1 MVTRCLAI
9 LLLLAFVALPAL
21 AQPESFVVRLVGD
34 GFEGLYIMEVP
45 DASQPPPNPLG
56 YRSVDNWCAPLAAA
70 NALFFLDRVA
80 GAEWAL
86 KVSGGLSPDDLSV
99 YLGYFMT
106 TNGEGSAERVNAAS
120 QRPGTLNADIAP
132 GLIEFAE
139 WHGEP
144 PPGLVW
150 KERYPW
156 RVDFLG
162 SDAGD
167 EALLEAYAASIETG
181 IPVVLC
187 LAFWNPVAPTAL
199 TLSSSTSTRD
209 AVPIAFYAW
218 GDPITSTTDLR
229 KENPKTPDESW
240 DGKCGIGH
248 AVTGVGFLKDRERF
262 WVIVHD
268 NWSTTVMDVAIP
280 WEYVSALIR
289 FLPG

>member
-1 MVTRCLAI
+1 
-9 LLLLAFVALPAL
+9 
-21 AQPESFVVRLVGD
+21 
-34 GFEGLYIMEVP
+34 
-45 DASQPPPNPLG
+45 
-56 YRSVDNWCAPLAAA
+56 
-70 NALFFLDRVA
+70 
-80 GAEWAL
+80 
-86 KVSGGLSPDDLSV
+86 
-99 YLGYFMT
+99 
-106 TNGEGSAERVNAAS
+106 
-120 QRPGTLNADIAP
+120 
-132 GLIEFAE
+132 
-139 WHGEP
+139 
-144 PPGLVW
+144 VW

-187 LAFWNPVAPTAL
+187 LAFWNPVAPAAL
-199 TLSSSTSTRD
+199 TLSSSSSTRD